1 MFPQIIGMNIRFYD
15 FTVGL
20 KEEKKISI
28 APRKAFTSMPLK
40 GIQKIGKRENCFPF
54 KWAF

>member
-1 MFPQIIGMNIRFYD
+1 MSPQIIGMNIKFYD